1 METKYVLDSCAL
13 LAYVYKET
21 GADVVKSIFTQA
33 DKNDVMLYMN
43 KLNLFESYY
52 DIRRSEGTQQAED
65 FYSMMLMSS
74 IQIIDGISDFVF
86 REAGRIKTSYK
97 ISLADSIAL
106 GQTSILKASILTS
119 DHHEFDVIEKNE
131 EIKFAWIR

>member
-1 METKYVLDSCAL
+1 METNYVLDSCAL

-52 DIRRSEGTQQAED
+52 DIRRSVGIQQAEE
-65 FYSMMLMSS
+65 FYSMVLISS

>member
-13 LAYVYKET
+13 LAYVYKEI

-52 DIRRSEGTQQAED
+52 DIRRSEGMQQAEN
-65 FYSMMLMSS
+65 FYSMILMSS
-74 IQIIDGISDFVF
+74 IQIIDGISDLVF

>member
-21 GADVVKSIFTQA
+21 GADVVKSIFNQA

-65 FYSMMLMSS
+65 FYSMILMSS